1 MKSIGDIGLSGVD
14 YISVAV
20 KYLEAI
26 NQGAIPKIE
35 DSWTAVIESQ
45 LTNGYNVAM
54 KIYEDDMKNFES
66 QYIPCNEEE
75 LEQAHRNIMQA
86 AMDAFLEI
94 TKGFDNN
101 QKQEKYDELQ
111 GNLENIYDEYKNMNA
126 IENKSKLNQIISSEY
141 RTQIQS
147 KDYKSIEEYLEAW
160 KTFKDHFIEE
170 NTSYKKYEVWS
181 DFSLDN
187 IQNGIA
193 KIQKKMGLKSDLKE
207 KKLEIEV
214 QNLNKEVESVSQLV
228 FYLNSDTIVYRKKA
242 K

>member
-228 FYLNSDTIVYRKKA
+228 FYLNSDTYCV
-242 K
+242 

>member
-214 QNLNKEVESVSQLV
+214 QNLNKEVESVSQLG
-228 FYLNSDTIVYRKKA
+228 FYLNSDTYCV
-242 K
+242 